1 MSQVRHSKNLT
12 APCRDTPDPAFPT
25 ARNEKA
31 VFAAPNTT
39 LIGVSI
45 SGGVMRHGAGYRSVP
60 WDPGERE
67 SSTEGRGGLLE
78 ERVEGSR
85 WYKVSECCHPEC
97 IFDGADRQPFF
108 AAIIVFSSKLLQTQL
123 ALLLRYM
130 EGLLLSPTFSDRRG
144 GAAPL
149 STIATDQP
157 SQLRKYPPT

>member
-97 IFDGADRQPFF
+97 IFDGADRQPF
-108 AAIIVFSSKLLQTQL
+108 
-123 ALLLRYM
+123 
-130 EGLLLSPTFSDRRG
+130 LLLS
-144 GAAPL
+144 
-149 STIATDQP
+149 
-157 SQLRKYPPT
+157 